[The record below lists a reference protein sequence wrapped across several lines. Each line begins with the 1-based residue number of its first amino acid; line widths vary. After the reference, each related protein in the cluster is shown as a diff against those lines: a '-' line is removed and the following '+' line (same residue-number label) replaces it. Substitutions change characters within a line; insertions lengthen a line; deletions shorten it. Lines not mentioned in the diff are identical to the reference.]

1 MADPVT
7 FGEFKSPPNP
17 LEQYGAWH
25 RQQLENAARAAV
37 GMEPVNRVPRPLLAS
52 PHHPSTALPFLAGW
66 ASPVPPAM
74 ELLKIG
80 GARRPPRVT
89 TDIWSDLGTMGQGL
103 LAAAALTP
111 PGRAFGGAAR
121 GAMSQVARDALADS
135 MGYHRKLP
143 AVFSLAP
150 QGEKI
155 TSAAIKVDGRIYT
168 GTTHADAID
177 EFERLNPGK
186 AAWVGDKL
194 DDGFMT
200 SAGRYIQRRDA
211 TDLAA
216 RTKQGVAGR
225 DEFGENF
232 GVASE
237 DIGMMPNAASP
248 RSNIRVAATA
258 PDLPGGLGVWGVVKE
273 SPTPVS
279 TLPYNS
285 VRAKNLRPPNTES
298 RPAQG
303 FLDVGETG
311 EGFFRGNL
319 LKLNVDELT
328 ELDIR
333 KKINAAWKEG
343 RDAVLLT
350 NYKRYK
356 DSIPQVVVVVRD
368 MRNARM
374 RDAMFDPAKIR
385 SPDAMAGLIPLAAG
399 NAIYTMAGDDDTP
412 VQP

>member
-1 MADPVT
+1 MADPIT

-25 RQQLENAARAAV
+25 WQQVENAARAAV

-52 PHHPSTALPFLAGW
+52 PHHPSTALPFLAGM
-66 ASPVPPAM
+66 ASPVPSAM
-74 ELLKIG
+74 DLLKIG
-80 GARRPPRVT
+80 GARRPPRLS
-89 TDIWSDLGTMGQGL
+89 TDIWSDLGTIGQGL

-121 GAMSQVARDALADS
+121 GAVSQVARDALADS
-135 MGYHRKLP
+135 MGFHRKLP

-168 GTTHADAID
+168 GNTHADAID

-186 AAWVGDKL
+186 DVWAGDKL

-200 SAGRYIQRRDA
+200 SAGRYIQRREA

-216 RTKQGVAGR
+216 RTKQGVKGR
-225 DEFGENF
+225 DDFGRDF

-237 DIGMMPNAASP
+237 DMRMMPKAAPP

-258 PDLPGGLGVWGVVKE
+258 PDLPGDLGVWGVVRE
-273 SPTPVS
+273 SPTPVP
-279 TLPYNS
+279 TLPHNS
-285 VRAKNLRPPNTES
+285 VRAKNPRSPGTES

-319 LKLNVDELT
+319 LRLNADELSA
-328 ELDIR
+328 LDIQ
-333 KKINAAWKEG
+333 KKVRTAWKQG
-343 RDAVLLT
+343 HDAVLLT
-350 NYKRYK
+350 NYKRDK
-356 DSIPQVVVVVRD
+356 DSIPQVVVVVRNR
-368 MRNARM
+368 RNIRM
-374 RDAMFDPAKIR
+374 RDAQFDPERIR
-385 SPDAMAGLIPLAAG
+385 SPNAMAGLVPLAASG
-399 NAIYTMAGDDDTP
+399 AIYTLAEDDDLP
-412 VQP
+412 VHP